1 MRSIR
6 LTSLMFAL
14 VAVAACTTELPQD
27 VSQSDLGEFRLDRLV
42 VIVDSPEQMPFSRQ
56 ISDAAIEAALI
67 EAVEPRLRRF
77 DGDQLYSVGINLQG
91 YSLAAPGIPVLA
103 APKSLLAMSVNVYDD
118 RPVRLN
124 RSPKRLVVTED
135 AGGDTVVGSG
145 FTQSAEEQL
154 QELADNAAIEIE
166 RWLRANPQWF
176 APRPEATPTPAADS

>member
-1 MRSIR
+1 MHVFRPAA
-6 LTSLMFAL
+6 LLMA
-14 VAVAACTTELPQD
+14 VAVMVGCTSELPPD

-42 VIVDSPEQMPFSRQ
+42 VIVDGPEQMPFSRQ
-56 ISDAAIEAALI
+56 IGDEALEVALT
-67 EAVEPRLRRF
+67 EAVDERLRRF

-103 APKSLLAMSVNVYDD
+103 APRSLLAMSVNVYDD

-154 QELADNAAIEIE
+154 AELVDNAAIEIE
-166 RWLRANPQWF
+166 RWLRQNPQWF
-176 APRPEATPTPAADS
+176 APKPPDNASPAES